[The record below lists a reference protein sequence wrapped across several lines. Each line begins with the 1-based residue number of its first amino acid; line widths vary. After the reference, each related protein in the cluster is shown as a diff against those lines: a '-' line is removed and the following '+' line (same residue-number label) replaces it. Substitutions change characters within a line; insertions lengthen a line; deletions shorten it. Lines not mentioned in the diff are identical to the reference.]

1 MQQRL
6 DSVFYWIQNFSG
18 ILTGAESNLELI
30 RVSGVGEAGAS
41 SLGFKTRPFL
51 KNAMN
56 WVAMNQSTSC
66 VGDPG
71 GVRPGGPGRVMSALT
86 LAWMLMLMLMLKPA
100 GAQMPPPLALTA
112 VAVAR
117 EWRTPPTGDVQRGL
131 VLYQQRCTA
140 CHAVDS
146 NKIGPAHRGV
156 VGRRIGSLPG
166 YKYSDELARSRLR
179 WTPQTLNAWLEDPE
193 ELVAGQRMGFQ
204 VDSPQ
209 ERADLIAYLLTLK

>member
-1 MQQRL
+1 MNRNTNRMG
-6 DSVFYWIQNFSG
+6 D
-18 ILTGAESNLELI
+18 
-30 RVSGVGEAGAS
+30 AGA
-41 SLGFKTRPFL
+41 
-51 KNAMN
+51 
-56 WVAMNQSTSC
+56 
-66 VGDPG
+66 
-71 GVRPGGPGRVMSALT
+71 VRPGRPGTVMSVLT
-86 LAWMLMLMLMLKPA
+86 LACILMPMLKPA

-112 VAVAR
+112 VAAAR
-117 EWRTPPTGDVQRGL
+117 EWRTPPPGDVQRGTA
-131 VLYQQRCTA
+131 LYQARCTA
-140 CHAVDS
+140 CHTVDI